1 LNAPAASSGKKN
13 IKAMSP
19 QNAVADEGFKAQT
32 RLNPKV
38 AIAKKLV
45 KNCNKYKAIALI
57 ILRVNKF
64 RKIFNSENFVIFL
77 AIKTY
82 G

>member
-1 LNAPAASSGKKN
+1 
-13 IKAMSP
+13 
-19 QNAVADEGFKAQT
+19 
-32 RLNPKV
+32 
-38 AIAKKLV
+38 
-45 KNCNKYKAIALI
+45 
-57 ILRVNKF
+57 LRVNKF

>member
-1 LNAPAASSGKKN
+1 
-13 IKAMSP
+13 MRP

-32 RLNPKV
+32 EAQPQSSDRQK
-38 AIAKKLV
+38 IV

-64 RKIFNSENFVIFL
+64 IKIFNSENFVIFL

>member
-1 LNAPAASSGKKN
+1 
-13 IKAMSP
+13 MSP
-19 QNAVADEGFKAQT
+19 QMPWRMKGSK
-32 RLNPKV
+32 RKLSLNPKV
-38 AIAKKLV
+38 AITKKLV

-64 RKIFNSENFVIFL
+64 RKIFDSENFVIFL

>member
-1 LNAPAASSGKKN
+1 MKGSKRKLK
-13 IKAMSP
+13 
-19 QNAVADEGFKAQT
+19 
-32 RLNPKV
+32 LNPKV

-64 RKIFNSENFVIFL
+64 IKIFNSENFVIFL

>member
-1 LNAPAASSGKKN
+1 MN
-13 IKAMSP
+13 P

-38 AIAKKLV
+38 AIAQKLV

-57 ILRVNKF
+57 ILRVNKLI
-64 RKIFNSENFVIFL
+64 RIFNIEDFVIFYPSKIRDSL
-77 AIKTY
+77 LGIY
-82 G
+82 LI